1 MENMGLDN
9 RHALVTGAGS
19 GIGSAIARALSRA
32 GARTSLLGRSEGR
45 LEALAQDLG
54 DSAQVVVADVTDRS
68 VLGSVVQQLVDQYGP
83 VEVLVNN
90 AGGALSSPLDRTD
103 DQDWDQMISVNLTS
117 LFNVTRLLVP
127 GMKSVGY
134 GRIVTIAS
142 TAGITGHPYITAYCA
157 AKHGAVGFT
166 RALALELAGSGITV
180 NAVCPGFTETPLL
193 ERSIDNIVAKTGRDA
208 AAARAELAGANPQR
222 RFIQP
227 EEVASYV
234 AWLCS
239 AAAESISG
247 QALAIDGGETAG

>member
-1 MENMGLDN
+1 
-9 RHALVTGAGS
+9 
-19 GIGSAIARALSRA
+19 
-32 GARTSLLGRSEGR
+32 
-45 LEALAQDLG
+45 
-54 DSAQVVVADVTDRS
+54 
-68 VLGSVVQQLVDQYGP
+68 

-208 AAARAELAGANPQR
+208 AAARAELAGANPQG

>member
-1 MENMGLDN
+1 MGLDN

-117 LFNVTRLLVP
+117 L
-127 GMKSVGY
+127 
-134 GRIVTIAS
+134 
-142 TAGITGHPYITAYCA
+142 
-157 AKHGAVGFT
+157 
-166 RALALELAGSGITV
+166 
-180 NAVCPGFTETPLL
+180 
-193 ERSIDNIVAKTGRDA
+193 
-208 AAARAELAGANPQR
+208 
-222 RFIQP
+222 
-227 EEVASYV
+227 
-234 AWLCS
+234 
-239 AAAESISG
+239 
-247 QALAIDGGETAG
+247 